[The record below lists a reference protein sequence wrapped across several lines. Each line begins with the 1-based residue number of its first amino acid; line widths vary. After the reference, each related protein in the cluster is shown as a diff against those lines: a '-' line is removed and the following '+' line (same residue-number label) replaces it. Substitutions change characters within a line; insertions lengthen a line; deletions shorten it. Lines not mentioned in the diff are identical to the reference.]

1 MRGIITF
8 LTSKRYL
15 LVWYHGND
23 VASLLKTDHLKSCIG
38 SDLVNVNKKDM
49 KIYPSLTPKQKD
61 MVTFFS
67 AIPPDWA
74 NSLVNYRK
82 HQEIKLNI
90 QGTSLVAQWLRIRL
104 PGFPGGA
111 VVESPPAGAG
121 DAGSGPGLGG
131 SRVPWSG
138 WAREP
143 RLLGCA
149 SGACAPRREGARW
162 WEARAPR
169 WRVAPAC
176 RGWGDPSCGGEDPTQ
191 PKINRLIN

>member
-131 SRVPWSG
+131 SSLFYLFKEIHYSFFIQTLCYKSRRHIVCHALNWIPEATLTLCSS
-138 WAREP
+138 
-143 RLLGCA
+143 RLTGC
-149 SGACAPRREGARW
+149 PF
-162 WEARAPR
+162 
-169 WRVAPAC
+169 
-176 RGWGDPSCGGEDPTQ
+176 
-191 PKINRLIN
+191 